1 MRRIFVICRYDGDP
15 KNPHDYSCYTT
26 HGEKCG
32 MSDAVGYDTAAH
44 ARKFQNVTEA
54 QNYIDSKMPEWGR
67 DIHHVAEVRP
77 WDVLLA
83 GLPLF
88 AFMCTSDEPIPDALL
103 EPTQNRLLIWR
114 R

>member
-1 MRRIFVICRYDGDP
+1 MICRYDGDP
-15 KNPHDYSCYTT
+15 KNPHDYCCYTT

-44 ARKFQNVTEA
+44 ARKFQNVEEA

-67 DIHHVAEVRP
+67 DIHQVTEVRP

-88 AFMCTSDEPIPDALL
+88 AFMCTPDEPIPDALL